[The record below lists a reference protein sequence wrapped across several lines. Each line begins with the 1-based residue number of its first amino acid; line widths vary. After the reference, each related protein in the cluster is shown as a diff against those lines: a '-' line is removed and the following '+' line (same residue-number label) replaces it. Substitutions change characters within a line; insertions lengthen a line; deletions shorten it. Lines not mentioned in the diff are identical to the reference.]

1 MKSRIVLLAG
11 AALCSWFLTASPA
24 FAQSS
29 AFTYQGRLNDNG
41 QPANGSYD
49 MTFAL
54 FTSSSG
60 GDQVGG
66 TITNSATPVSSGL
79 FTVALDFGLSAFP
92 GPDRWLQLAVRTN
105 GAGALTNGAGAFTDL
120 VARQPISP
128 VPYALH
134 SSSSDTASTASMA
147 AAVVSG
153 VYTTGAYADPSW
165 IRSLS
170 GSKIAGDI
178 AGNAHGFSGNLSGD
192 VVGSQGATVIASD
205 AVTTA
210 KIANGAVTTAKLAA
224 GAVGNNQIAAGA
236 ITEGKISATGILVTN
251 LNSDLLDGLH
261 ASSFAQTG
269 AGPESKNVGV
279 CNTSGTA
286 AVWDSATVTW
296 LQVSL
301 GGSSSGLLG
310 SGGNIA
316 FANNN
321 GKAAVWSMT
330 AKTWTQVDLGGG
342 FAGLAGSKGNF
353 VVMNNSGKA
362 AAWSSTTKTWTQVV
376 LGSGY
381 GGLAGS
387 GGNFV
392 MANSGGTAAAWSDT
406 TRTWATVVLG
416 SAFGDIAASGGNFV
430 VVNNSGTA
438 AAWNHTTGTWTTV
451 ALGGATGY
459 VTGSDQ
465 W

>member
-1 MKSRIVLLAG
+1 MKSRTMLLSG
-11 AALCSWFLTASPA
+11 AALCSCFLGASPA

-49 MTFAL
+49 MTSAL

-134 SSSSDTASTASMA
+134 SSSSDNASTASLA
-147 AAVVSG
+147 AAVVNG
-153 VYTTGAYADPSW
+153 VYTTGTYADPSW
-165 IRSLS
+165 ITSLS
-170 GSKIAGDI
+170 AIKIAGDI
-178 AGNAHGFSGNLSGD
+178 AGNARGFSGNLLGD

-236 ITEGKISATGILVTN
+236 ITEGKISAAGILVTN

-279 CNTSGTA
+279 CNTSGT
-286 AVWDSATVTW
+286 
-296 LQVSL
+296 
-301 GGSSSGLLG
+301 
-310 SGGNIA
+310 
-316 FANNN
+316 
-321 GKAAVWSMT
+321 AAVWSMT

-362 AAWSSTTKTWTQVV
+362 AAWSSTTKTWTQVA

-392 MANSGGTAAAWSDT
+392 VANSGGTAAAWSDT
-406 TRTWATVVLG
+406 TRTWATVALG
-416 SAFGDIAASGGNFV
+416 SAFGDIAGSGGNFV